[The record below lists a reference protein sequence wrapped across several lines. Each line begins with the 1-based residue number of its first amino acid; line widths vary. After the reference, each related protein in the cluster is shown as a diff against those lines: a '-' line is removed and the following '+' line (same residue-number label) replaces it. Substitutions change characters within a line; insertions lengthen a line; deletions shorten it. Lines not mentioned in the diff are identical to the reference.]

1 MAGYRRVRVNDEVAR
16 VIGESLR
23 TVKDPRVAG
32 EMITVT
38 QCDVSG
44 DLKYAKVYFSV
55 LGADREKIKE
65 IKKGLYSAAGYLRS
79 QIAHTLDMRQTPE
92 LSFEYDNAM
101 ERGANISELLKKANI
116 PPIEENDIYDD
127 GK

>member
-1 MAGYRRVRVNDEVAR
+1 MSGYRRVRVNDEVAR
-16 VIGESLR
+16 VLNEALR

-55 LGADREKIKE
+55 LGAEGDKIKE
-65 IKKGLYSAAGYLRS
+65 IKKGLYSASGYLRS

-92 LSFEYDNAM
+92 LTFEYDNAM

-116 PPIEENDIYDD
+116 KPIEESDLYDD